1 MELWGLSAALVR
13 EVAWGG
19 RGNSS
24 LPTVVPTPDILKR
37 WEMDPLLLLCQPSS
51 SRTPSLKKPLCAV
64 LWAICF
70 TFIISDPDA
79 SSENQTVNYSPGRLP
94 SLYFPLQA
102 GAPGYTGYT
111 AEVIPRATA
120 PSPCIWGPAD
130 AVALISNRRLQ
141 ITEDLEFFLGGW
153 HELST
158 DASRSRTAL
167 LPPGRFIIKTS
178 CPDPHHDSPFVLLAA
193 ATG

>member
-64 LWAICF
+64 LWAIVSPSSSLTLTPALKTKQLTTAQGGYLLC
-70 TFIISDPDA
+70 IS
-79 SSENQTVNYSPGRLP
+79 P
-94 SLYFPLQA
+94 SRQVPL
-102 GAPGYTGYT
+102 
-111 AEVIPRATA
+111 ATQ
-120 PSPCIWGPAD
+120 D
-130 AVALISNRRLQ
+130 TLQ
-141 ITEDLEFFLGGW
+141 
-153 HELST
+153 
-158 DASRSRTAL
+158 
-167 LPPGRFIIKTS
+167 K
-178 CPDPHHDSPFVLLAA
+178 
-193 ATG
+193 